1 MNSSKKKKKANEFS
15 GQYKNIPEQQLCQT
29 SKGFCLHWGNRL
41 EAPGKISRERKQ
53 RTDQYPDTSKC
64 NEKKFTFLFF
74 FKENSKTIIV
84 NDQKYSGGK
93 HSRKLKA

>member
-1 MNSSKKKKKANEFS
+1 MNSSKKKKANEFS
-15 GQYKNIPEQQLCQT
+15 GQYKTIPEQQLCQT

-64 NEKKFTFLFF
+64 NE
-74 FKENSKTIIV
+74 NSHMDSV
-84 NDQKYSGGK
+84 GEGEGGK
-93 HSRKLKA
+93 IWENGIETCKYHV